1 MIIKSFEINKVKFS
15 KFKSILLYG
24 LNKGFKEEVIKTNI
38 SLDFSGEIIR
48 YEESEVLE
56 NKDSII
62 ESFINGSLF
71 AEVKMMIV
79 SRCSNKI
86 LSFIEEFLERDIS
99 NVQIVINSENLDK
112 KSKLR
117 ALFEK
122 DKKLACIPFYED
134 NNQSL
139 NIFAIKFIKEKNIKI
154 SQETIN
160 LIVERAR
167 GDRSNLYNELR
178 KLEALSLTR
187 NKITQEDIFNLTN
200 LAEDYGIFEL
210 VDNYLAKNKMKVSK
224 ILNEN
229 NFVNDDCILILRT
242 LLNRSKRLLKLKNIQ
257 KERGNIDEVIS
268 SYKPSIFWKEKDL
281 VKQQIKNWSEEEI
294 KKKIYQISNLEIL
307 TKKNTPS
314 INLVSDLISSY

>member
-1 MIIKSFEINKVKFS
+1 MIIKSFEVSKVKFS
-15 KFKSILLYG
+15 NFKSILLYG
-24 LNKGFKEEVIKTNI
+24 LNKGFKEDVLKSNI
-38 SLDFSGEIIR
+38 TLGFSGEILR

-56 NKDSII
+56 IKDTIL
-62 ESFINGSLF
+62 EGFINGSLF
-71 AEVKMMIV
+71 SEAKLMII
-79 SRCSNKI
+79 SRSSNKI
-86 LSFIEEFLERDIS
+86 LNFIEEFLERDVS

-117 ALFEK
+117 ALYEK

-139 NIFAIKFIKEKNIKI
+139 NILAIKFIKEKNIKI
-154 SQETIN
+154 SQEAIN

-167 GDRSNLYNELR
+167 GDRGNLNNELQ
-178 KLEALSLTR
+178 KLETLSQTR
-187 NKITQEDIFNLTN
+187 KKITQEDIFNLTN
-200 LAEDYGIFEL
+200 LSEEYGIFEL
-210 VDNYLAKNKMKVSK
+210 VDNYLAKNKIKVSK

-257 KERGNIDEVIS
+257 KEKDNIDQVIS

-281 VKQQIKNWSEEEI
+281 VKQQIKNWSEKEI
-294 KKKIYQISNLEIL
+294 REKIYQISNLEIL
-307 TKKNTPS
+307 AKKNTSS
-314 INLVSDLISSY
+314 INLVSDLISNY

>member
-1 MIIKSFEINKVKFS
+1 MIIKSFEVNKAKFLN
-15 KFKSILLYG
+15 FRSILLYG

-38 SLDFSGEIIR
+38 SLRFSGEILR

-56 NKDSII
+56 NRDTIL
-62 ESFINGSLF
+62 EGFINGSLF
-71 AEVKMMIV
+71 GEMKMMII
-79 SRCSNKI
+79 SRSTNKI
-86 LSFIEEFLERDIS
+86 LNFIEEFLERNIS
-99 NVQIVINSENLDK
+99 NVQIILNSENLDK

-154 SQETIN
+154 SQETTN

-167 GDRSNLYNELR
+167 GDRGNLNNELQ

-187 NKITQEDIFNLTN
+187 KKITQEDVFNLTN

-210 VDNYLAKNKMKVSK
+210 VDNYLAKNKVKVSK

-229 NFVNDDCILILRT
+229 NFVNDDSILILRT

-257 KERGNIDEVIS
+257 KEKNNIDEVVS
-268 SYKPSIFWKEKDL
+268 SYKPLIFWKEKDL
-281 VKQQIKNWSEEEI
+281 VKQQIKNWSENEI
-294 KKKIYQISNLEIL
+294 KEKIYQISNLEIL
-307 TKKNTPS
+307 IKRNTSS
-314 INLVSDLISSY
+314 INLVSDLISNY

>member
-1 MIIKSFEINKVKFS
+1 MIIKSFEVIKTKFS
-15 KFKSILLYG
+15 NFKSILLYG
-24 LNKGFKEEVIKTNI
+24 LNKGFKEEVIKSNI
-38 SLDFSGEIIR
+38 SFGFTGEILR

-56 NKDSII
+56 NKESIL
-62 ESFINGSLF
+62 EGFMNGSLF
-71 AEVKMMIV
+71 GEMKMIII
-79 SRCSNKI
+79 SRSSNKI
-86 LSFIEEFLERDIS
+86 LNFIEDFLKRDIS
-99 NVQIVINSENLDK
+99 DVQIVINSDNLDK

-139 NIFAIKFIKEKNIKI
+139 KIFAIKFIKEKNIKI
-154 SQETIN
+154 SQENIN

-167 GDRSNLYNELR
+167 GDRGNLNNELK
-178 KLEALSLTR
+178 KLEVLSLTR
-187 NKITQEDIFNLTN
+187 KKISQEDIFNLTN
-200 LAEDYGIFEL
+200 IAENYGIFEL
-210 VDNYLAKNKMKVSK
+210 VDNYLAKNRIKVSK

-257 KERGNIDEVIS
+257 KEKDNIDEVIS

-281 VKQQIKNWSEEEI
+281 VKQQIKNWSEKEI
-294 KKKIYQISNLEIL
+294 KEKIYQISNLEIL
-307 TKKNTPS
+307 TKKNTSS
-314 INLVSDLISSY
+314 INLVSDLISNY

>member
-1 MIIKSFEINKVKFS
+1 MIIKSFEVNKAKFS
-15 KFKSILLYG
+15 NFKSILLYG
-24 LNKGFKEEVIKTNI
+24 LNKGFKDEVIKSNI
-38 SLDFSGEIIR
+38 TLGFSGEILR
-48 YEESEVLE
+48 YEESEVLDNKE
-56 NKDSII
+56 NIF
-62 ESFINGSLF
+62 EGFINGSLF
-71 AEVKMMIV
+71 DDKKLMII
-79 SRCSNKI
+79 SRSSNKI
-86 LSFIEEFLERDIS
+86 LNFIEEFLERDIS

-117 ALFEK
+117 ALYEK
-122 DKKLACIPFYED
+122 DKKLACVPFYED

-139 NIFAIKFIKEKNIKI
+139 NILAMKFIKEKNIKI

-167 GDRSNLYNELR
+167 GDRSNLNNELL
-178 KLEALSLTR
+178 KLEALFLTKK
-187 NKITQEDIFNLTN
+187 KITQENILNLTN

-210 VDNYLAKNKMKVSK
+210 VDNYLAKNKIKVSK

-257 KERGNIDEVIS
+257 KEKDNIDEVIS

-281 VKQQIKNWSEEEI
+281 VKQQIKNWSEKEI
-294 KKKIYQISNLEIL
+294 KEKIYQISNLEIL
-307 TKKNTPS
+307 TKKNTSS
-314 INLVSDLISSY
+314 INLVSDLISNY

>member
-1 MIIKSFEINKVKFS
+1 MIIKSFEVNKAKFS
-15 KFKSILLYG
+15 NFKSILLYG
-24 LNKGFKEEVIKTNI
+24 LNKGFKEEIIKSNI
-38 SLDFSGEIIR
+38 LLGFSGEILR
-48 YEESEVLE
+48 YEESEVLD
-56 NKDSII
+56 NKDKIL
-62 ESFINGSLF
+62 EGFINGSLF
-71 AEVKMMIV
+71 SEMKIMII
-79 SRCSNKI
+79 SRSSTKI

-99 NVQIVINSENLDK
+99 FVQIVINSENLDK

-134 NNQSL
+134 SNQSL

-154 SQETIN
+154 SQETLN

-167 GDRSNLYNELR
+167 GDRGNLNNELQ

-187 NKITQEDIFNLTN
+187 NKILQEDVFNLTN
-200 LAEDYGIFEL
+200 LSEDYGIFEL
-210 VDNYLAKNKMKVSK
+210 VDNYLAKNRMKVSK

-257 KERGNIDEVIS
+257 KEKTNIDEVIS
-268 SYKPSIFWKEKDL
+268 SYKPPIFWKEKDL
-281 VKQQIKNWSEEEI
+281 VKQQIKNWSEKEI
-294 KKKIYQISNLEIL
+294 KEKIYQISNLEIL
-307 TKKNTPS
+307 TKKSTYS
-314 INLVSDLISSY
+314 INLVSDLISNY

>member
-1 MIIKSFEINKVKFS
+1 MIIKSFEVNKVKFS
-15 KFKSILLYG
+15 NFKSVLLYG
-24 LNKGFKEEVIKTNI
+24 LNKGFKEEVIKSNI
-38 SLDFSGEIIR
+38 LNDFSGEILR

-56 NKDSII
+56 NKDTILEGLLS
-62 ESFINGSLF
+62 GSLF
-71 AEVKMMIV
+71 RETKIMII
-79 SRCSNKI
+79 SRSSNKI
-86 LSFIEEFLERDIS
+86 LNFIEDFLKRDVSGVI
-99 NVQIVINSENLDK
+99 IIINSDNLEK

-167 GDRSNLYNELR
+167 GDRGNLNNELQ

-187 NKITQEDIFNLTN
+187 KKITQEDIFNLTN

-210 VDNYLAKNKMKVSK
+210 VDNYLAKNKVKVSK

-229 NFVNDDCILILRT
+229 NFVNDDGILILRT

-257 KERGNIDEVIS
+257 KEKNNIDEVVS
-268 SYKPSIFWKEKDL
+268 SYKPLIFWKERDL
-281 VKQQIKNWSEEEI
+281 VKQQINNWSEKEI
-294 KKKIYQISNLEIL
+294 REKIYQISNLEIL
-307 TKKNTPS
+307 IKKNTS
-314 INLVSDLISSY
+314 SANLVSDLISNY

>member
-1 MIIKSFEINKVKFS
+1 MIIKSFEVNKAKFLN
-15 KFKSILLYG
+15 FNSILLYG
-24 LNKGFKEEVIKTNI
+24 LNKGFKEEVIKTYI
-38 SLDFSGEIIR
+38 SLGFSGEILR
-48 YEESEVLE
+48 YEEAEVLE
-56 NKDSII
+56 NRDTIL
-62 ESFINGSLF
+62 EGFINGSLF
-71 AEVKMMIV
+71 GEMKMMII
-79 SRCSNKI
+79 SRSTNKI
-86 LSFIEEFLERDIS
+86 LSFIEEFLERNIS
-99 NVQIVINSENLDK
+99 NVQIVLNSENLDK

-154 SQETIN
+154 SQETTN

-167 GDRSNLYNELR
+167 GDRGNLINELQ

-187 NKITQEDIFNLTN
+187 KKITQEDVFNLTN

-210 VDNYLAKNKMKVSK
+210 VDNYLAKNKVKVSK

-229 NFVNDDCILILRT
+229 NFVNDDSILILRT

-257 KERGNIDEVIS
+257 KEKNNIDEVVS
-268 SYKPSIFWKEKDL
+268 SYKPLIFWKEKDL
-281 VKQQIKNWSEEEI
+281 VKQQIKNWSENEI
-294 KKKIYQISNLEIL
+294 REKIYQISNLEIFI
-307 TKKNTPS
+307 KRNTSS
-314 INLVSDLISSY
+314 INLVSDLISNY

>member
-1 MIIKSFEINKVKFS
+1 MIIKSFEVIKTKFS
-15 KFKSILLYG
+15 NFKSILLYG
-24 LNKGFKEEVIKTNI
+24 LNKGFKEEVIKSNI
-38 SLDFSGEIIR
+38 LLGFTGEILR
-48 YEESEVLE
+48 YEESEILE
-56 NKDSII
+56 NKESIL
-62 ESFINGSLF
+62 EDFMNGSLF
-71 AEVKMMIV
+71 GENKMIII
-79 SRCSNKI
+79 SRSSNKI
-86 LSFIEEFLERDIS
+86 LNFIEDFLEREIS
-99 NVQIVINSENLDK
+99 GVQIVINSDNLDK

-134 NNQSL
+134 NNQNL

-154 SQETIN
+154 SQEATN

-167 GDRSNLYNELR
+167 GDRGNLNNELQ
-178 KLEALSLTR
+178 KLESLSLKR
-187 NKITQEDIFNLTN
+187 KKISQEDVFNLTN

-210 VDNYLAKNKMKVSK
+210 VDNYLAKNKIKVSK

-257 KERGNIDEVIS
+257 KEKNNIDEVIS

-281 VKQQIKNWSEEEI
+281 VKQQIKNWSEKEI
-294 KKKIYQISNLEIL
+294 REKIYQISNLEIL
-307 TKKNTPS
+307 TKKNISPV
-314 INLVSDLISSY
+314 NVVSDLISNY

>member
-1 MIIKSFEINKVKFS
+1 MIIKSFEVNKAKFLN
-15 KFKSILLYG
+15 FRSILLYG

-38 SLDFSGEIIR
+38 SLRFSGEILR

-56 NKDSII
+56 NRDTIL
-62 ESFINGSLF
+62 EGFINGSLF
-71 AEVKMMIV
+71 GEMKMMII
-79 SRCSNKI
+79 SRSTNKI
-86 LSFIEEFLERDIS
+86 LSFIEEFLERNIS
-99 NVQIVINSENLDK
+99 NVQIILNSENLDK

-167 GDRSNLYNELR
+167 GDRGNLNNELQ
-178 KLEALSLTR
+178 KLEALSQTR
-187 NKITQEDIFNLTN
+187 KKITQEDIFNLTN
-200 LAEDYGIFEL
+200 LSEDYGIFEL
-210 VDNYLAKNKMKVSK
+210 VDNYLAKNKIKVSK

-257 KERGNIDEVIS
+257 KEKDNIDEVIS
-268 SYKPSIFWKEKDL
+268 SYKPSIFWKERDL
-281 VKQQIKNWSEEEI
+281 VKQQIKNWSEKEI
-294 KKKIYQISNLEIL
+294 KEKIYQISNLEIL
-307 TKKNTPS
+307 TKKNTSS
-314 INLVSDLISSY
+314 INLVSDLISNY

>member
-1 MIIKSFEINKVKFS
+1 MIIKSFEVNKVKFS
-15 KFKSILLYG
+15 NFKSILLYG
-24 LNKGFKEEVIKTNI
+24 LNKGFKEDVIKSNI
-38 SLDFSGEIIR
+38 TLGFSGEILR

-56 NKDSII
+56 SKDTIL
-62 ESFINGSLF
+62 EGFINGSLF
-71 AEVKMMIV
+71 SETKLIII
-79 SRCSNKI
+79 SRSSNKI
-86 LSFIEEFLERDIS
+86 LNFIEEFLDRDVS

-117 ALFEK
+117 ALYEK
-122 DKKLACIPFYED
+122 DKKLACVPFYED

-139 NIFAIKFIKEKNIKI
+139 NILAIKFIKEKNIKI

-167 GDRSNLYNELR
+167 GDRGNLNNELR
-178 KLEALSLTR
+178 KLEALSQTR
-187 NKITQEDIFNLTN
+187 KKITQEDIFNLTN
-200 LAEDYGIFEL
+200 LSEDYGIFEL
-210 VDNYLAKNKMKVSK
+210 VDNYLAKNKIKVSK

-257 KERGNIDEVIS
+257 KEKDNIDEVIS

-281 VKQQIKNWSEEEI
+281 VKQQIKNWSEKEI
-294 KKKIYQISNLEIL
+294 KEKIYQISNLEIL
-307 TKKNTPS
+307 TKKNTSS
-314 INLVSDLISSY
+314 INLVSDLISNY

>member
-1 MIIKSFEINKVKFS
+1 MIIKSFELNKAKFS
-15 KFKSILLYG
+15 NFRSILLYG
-24 LNKGFKEEVIKTNI
+24 INRGFKEEVLKFNI
-38 SLDFSGEIIR
+38 LNNFTGEVSR
-48 YEESEVLE
+48 YEETEVLE
-56 NKDSII
+56 NKDAII
-62 ESFINGSLF
+62 EGFINGSLF
-71 AEVKMMIV
+71 VEKKILII

-86 LSFIEEFLERDIS
+86 QSFIEDFLTRDLLGI
-99 NVQIVINSENLDK
+99 QIILNSDNLDK

-117 ALFEK
+117 VLFEK

-139 NIFAIKFIKEKNIKI
+139 NIFAINFLKGKNIKI
-154 SQETIN
+154 SQETTN

-167 GDRSNLYNELR
+167 GDRGNLNNELQ

-187 NKITQEDIFNLTN
+187 KKITQEDIFNLTN
-200 LAEDYGIFEL
+200 LSEDYGIFEL
-210 VDNYLAKNKMKVSK
+210 VDNYLAKNKIKVSK

-257 KERGNIDEVIS
+257 KEKDDIDEVIS

-281 VKQQIKNWSEEEI
+281 VKQQIKNWSEKEI
-294 KKKIYQISNLEIL
+294 KEKIYQISNLEIL
-307 TKKNTPS
+307 TKKNTSS
-314 INLVSDLISSY
+314 INLVSDLISNY

>member
-1 MIIKSFEINKVKFS
+1 MIVKSFEVNKAKLS
-15 KFKSILLYG
+15 KYKSILLYG
-24 LNKGFKEEVIKTNI
+24 LNKGFKEEIINSNI
-38 SLDFSGEIIR
+38 SLSFSGEILR
-48 YEESEVLE
+48 YEESEVLD
-56 NKDSII
+56 NKDII
-62 ESFINGSLF
+62 LESFINGSLF
-71 AEVKMMIV
+71 GEMKLIII
-79 SRCSNKI
+79 SRSSNKI

-122 DKKLACIPFYED
+122 DKKLVCIPFYED

-139 NIFAIKFIKEKNIKI
+139 NILAIKFIKEKNIKI

-167 GDRSNLYNELR
+167 GDRGNLNNELQ
-178 KLEALSLTR
+178 KLETLSLTR
-187 NKITQEDIFNLTN
+187 KKITQEDIFNLTN
-200 LAEDYGIFEL
+200 LSEDYGIFEL
-210 VDNYLAKNKMKVSK
+210 VDNYLAKNKIKVSK

-257 KERGNIDEVIS
+257 KEKDNIDEVIS

-281 VKQQIKNWSEEEI
+281 VKQQIKNWSEKEI
-294 KKKIYQISNLEIL
+294 KEKIYQISNLEIL
-307 TKKNTPS
+307 TKKNTSS
-314 INLVSDLISSY
+314 INLVSDLISNY